1 MFTLYQN
8 IDMNVAEDP
17 WLTKAPLK
25 NGGGW
30 CYESSMY
37 GYKCVFADRRKTI
50 RMHQNS
56 VDDVSSLSRM
66 QNVFK
71 KLHLQ

>member
-25 NGGGW
+25 NGGGGVTSPA
-30 CYESSMY
+30 CM
-37 GYKCVFADRRKTI
+37 GA
-50 RMHQNS
+50 N
-56 VDDVSSLSRM
+56 VSLLTEEK
-66 QNVFK
+66 Q
-71 KLHLQ
+71 

>member
-30 CYESSMY
+30 CYESSRQKKNNKDASKLS
-37 GYKCVFADRRKTI
+37 GRRFITEQDAECV
-50 RMHQNS
+50 
-56 VDDVSSLSRM
+56 
-66 QNVFK
+66 
-71 KLHLQ
+71 

>member
-8 IDMNVAEDP
+8 IDMNVAEDS
-17 WLTKAPLK
+17 WLTK
-25 NGGGW
+25 GGGW

-37 GYKCVFADRRKTI
+37 GSKCVFADRRKTI
-50 RMHQNS
+50 RMQQNS

>member
-37 GYKCVFADRRKTI
+37 GCKCVFADRRKTI
-50 RMHQNS
+50 RMQQNS
-56 VDDVSSLSRM
+56 VDDISSLSRM